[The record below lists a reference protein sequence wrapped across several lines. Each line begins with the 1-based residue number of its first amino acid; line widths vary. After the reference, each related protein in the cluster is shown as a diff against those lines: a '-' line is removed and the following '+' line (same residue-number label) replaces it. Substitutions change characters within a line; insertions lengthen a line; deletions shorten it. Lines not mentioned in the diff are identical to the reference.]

1 MKFNKTNKNSQ
12 QLLVLFINFFLILGS
27 ALSFAQDV
35 PSVPAEEVTDTEI
48 YNRVDIHPQYPGG
61 IAKFYEFIGQNYK
74 VPNVKNLKGK
84 VFIQFVIEIDGSL
97 SDIKVMRDIGY
108 GTGMEAL
115 RVLAL
120 SPKWKPG
127 IQYGKPV
134 RVLYSLPIN
143 IQSNR

>member
-1 MKFNKTNKNSQ
+1 MKFNKTNKKSQ
-12 QLLVLFINFFLILGS
+12 PLPVLFILFFLILGS
-27 ALSFAQDV
+27 TTSLAQDI
-35 PSVPAEEVTDTEI
+35 PSAPVEEVTENEI
-48 YNRVDIHPQYPGG
+48 YNRVEVHPQYPGG
-61 IAKFYEFIGQNYK
+61 IAKFYEFVGQNYK

-127 IQYGKPV
+127 IQDGKPV

>member
-1 MKFNKTNKNSQ
+1 MKFNKTNKKSQ
-12 QLLVLFINFFLILGS
+12 PLLVLFIHFFLISGS

-35 PSVPAEEVTDTEI
+35 PSTPVEEVTDTEI

-61 IAKFYEFIGQNYK
+61 ITKFYEFIGKNYK

-120 SPKWKPG
+120 SPKCKPG